1 MRLAQVERVA
11 QTEAVG
17 LDLPEFYRAR
27 APDPARSLTVR
38 SARLPQ
44 ARPRSWHA
52 QGATDPPRTAIKRC
66 T

>member
-1 MRLAQVERVA
+1 MCLAQVERVA

-38 SARLPQ
+38 FRATASGH
-44 ARPRSWHA
+44 PRSRHA
-52 QGATDPPRTAIKRC
+52 RGATGPP
-66 T
+66 